1 MPAFIIASVQVTN
14 PDGYQEYSAQVPA
27 TLEKHG
33 GRFDVRGGTLEP
45 LEGGDWFTPRL
56 VVLEF
61 PDREAARR
69 WYESDEYQRILP
81 IRQANSTGKL
91 VLVEG
96 YEPPR

>member
-1 MPAFIIASVQVTN
+1 MPAYIVASVEVTN

-27 TLEKHG
+27 TLERYG
-33 GRFDVRGGTLEP
+33 GRFAVRGGSLET
-45 LEGGDWFTPRL
+45 LEGGDWFTKRL

-69 WYESDEYQRILP
+69 WYQSEEYQRILP

-91 VLVEG
+91 VLVDG
-96 YEPPR
+96 YVPPR